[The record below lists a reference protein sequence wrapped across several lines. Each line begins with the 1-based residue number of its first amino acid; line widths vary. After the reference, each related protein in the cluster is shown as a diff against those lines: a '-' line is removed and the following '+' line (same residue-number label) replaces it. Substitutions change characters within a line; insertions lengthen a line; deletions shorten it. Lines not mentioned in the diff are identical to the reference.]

1 MNYSMKML
9 DVHRCQMQT
18 LLKDT
23 SREQACFLLCGMA
36 YGNDETTILV
46 REVIELAQNDLTVHS
61 HDRLQVSPDAML
73 RIARR
78 AQELNASV
86 CMVHTHPM
94 SNGEVE
100 FSYADD
106 IGNQKTFE
114 FFGRMIPQFPH
125 TCLVWDGQLQTVSGR
140 VYFSA
145 NDWKPISKVEVVN
158 GEKRKVFANGL
169 KKSCNISEVY
179 DRQATLLGKE
189 GQQILSEL
197 KVGVVGCGGIGSVVS
212 TLLAHSGVRKFNLYD
227 FDKVSLS
234 NLPRIIGATPKD
246 VGALK
251 VKILERYIR
260 ALNANADVE
269 IATFEEAIEAPHLL
283 KQIIELDVL
292 ICGTDD
298 TTSRAFLNQL
308 CHQYYIPV
316 LDMGVQFN
324 VDKDGLLVGE
334 TGRVNLMLP
343 GTACMCCCG
352 YINPIKLQQEGLT
365 EAQHQ
370 QQVKDGYLSGSD
382 VKEPSMMVFN
392 MQVASLGVQ
401 RLIEW
406 VTGLN
411 SINPNQYEN
420 FRFLGINSEQGTRKV
435 NKRSTHSCPF
445 CACNSV
451 YLGAGNEQK
460 LLMKQRP
467 FKAN

>member
-23 SREQACFLLCGMA
+23 SREQACFLLCGVA
-36 YGNDETTILV
+36 HGNDETTILV
-46 REVIELAQNDLTVHS
+46 REVIELERGDLTVHS
-61 HDRLQVSPDAML
+61 YDRLQVSPTAML
-73 RIARR
+73 SIARR
-78 AQELNASV
+78 AQALKASV

-100 FSYADD
+100 FSEADD

-114 FFGRMIPQFPH
+114 FFGRMIPELPH
-125 TCLVWDGQLQTVSGR
+125 TCLVWDGPLQTFSGR

-158 GEKRKVFANGL
+158 GEKRKVFGSSL
-169 KKSCNISEVY
+169 KKSCNISETY
-179 DRQATLLGKE
+179 NRQAILLGKE

-197 KVGVVGCGGIGSVVS
+197 KVGIVGCGGIGSLVS
-212 TLLAHSGVRKFNLYD
+212 VLLAHSGAQKFNLYD

-234 NLPRIIGATPKD
+234 NLPRIIGATPDD
-246 VGALK
+246 VGISK
-251 VKILERYIR
+251 VKVLKGYIK
-260 ALNANADVE
+260 ALNAEAE
-269 IATFEEAIEAPHLL
+269 IATFEEAIETPHLL

-298 TTSRAFLNQL
+298 TTSRAFLNQI
-308 CHQYYIPV
+308 CHQYFIPV

-324 VDKDGLLVGE
+324 VGKNGLLVGE

-343 GTACMCCCG
+343 GTVCMCCCG
-352 YINPIKLQQEGLT
+352 YINPIKLAQEGLS
-365 EAQHQ
+365 EAQCKQ
-370 QQVKDGYLSGSD
+370 QNADGYLSGSD
-382 VKEPSMMVFN
+382 IKEPSMMLFN

-411 SINPNQYEN
+411 SINQNQYES
-420 FRFLGINSEQGTRKV
+420 FRFLGINAEQGTRKV
-435 NKRSTHSCPF
+435 NKRSTKSCPF
-445 CACNSV
+445 CAEDSV
-451 YLGAGNEQK
+451 YLGAGDEQK
-460 LLMKQRP
+460 LLVKPRQVITS
-467 FKAN
+467 

>member
-9 DVHRCQMQT
+9 DVHRCQMQA

-23 SREQACFLLCGMA
+23 SREQACFLLCGVVH
-36 YGNDETTILV
+36 GNDETTILV
-46 REVIELAQNDLTVHS
+46 REVIELARSDLAVHS
-61 HDRLQVSPDAML
+61 YDRLQVSPTAML
-73 RIARR
+73 GIARR
-78 AQELNASV
+78 AQALKASV

-100 FSYADD
+100 FSEADD
-106 IGNQKTFE
+106 TGNQKTFE
-114 FFGRMIPQFPH
+114 FFGRMVPGLPH
-125 TCLVWDGQLQTVSGR
+125 TCLVWDGPLLSVSGR

-145 NDWKPISKVEVVN
+145 NDWKPISKIEVVN
-158 GEKRKVFANGL
+158 GEKRKVIGSGL
-169 KKSCNISEVY
+169 KKSCNISETY
-179 DRQATLLGKE
+179 NRQAILLGKE

-197 KVGVVGCGGIGSVVS
+197 KVGIVGCGGIGSVVS

-234 NLPRIIGATPKD
+234 NLPRIIGATPED
-246 VGALK
+246 IGSLK
-251 VKILERYIR
+251 VKVLERYIR
-260 ALNANADVE
+260 TLNADADV
-269 IATFEEAIEAPHLL
+269 ATFEEAIEAPRLL
-283 KQIIELDVL
+283 KKLIELDVL

-324 VDKDGLLVGE
+324 VDKAGLLVSE

-343 GTACMCCCG
+343 GTVCMCCCG
-352 YINPIKLQQEGLT
+352 YINPIKLQQEGLN

-370 QQVKDGYLSGSD
+370 QQVADGYLSGTD

-411 SINPNQYEN
+411 SINPNQYESI
-420 FRFLGINSEQGTRKV
+420 RFLGVNTEQGIRKV
-435 NKRSTHSCPF
+435 NKRSVNSCPF
-445 CACNSV
+445 CGDKPI
-451 YLGAGNEQK
+451 YLGMGDGQK
-460 LLMKQRP
+460 LLIKKRP

>member
-23 SREQACFLLCGMA
+23 SREQACFLLCGVA
-36 YGNDETTILV
+36 HGNDETTILV
-46 REVIELAQNDLTVHS
+46 REVIEVAQNDLTVHS
-61 HDRLQVSPDAML
+61 YDRLQVSPNAML

-78 AQELNASV
+78 AQELSASV

-114 FFGRMIPQFPH
+114 FFGRMVPQLPH
-125 TCLVWDGQLQTVSGR
+125 TCLVWDSQIQTVSGR

-145 NDWKPISKVEVVN
+145 IDWKPISKVEAVN
-158 GEKRKVFANGL
+158 GEKRKVFASGL
-169 KKSCNISEVY
+169 KKSCNISETY
-179 DRQATLLGKE
+179 NRQAILLGKQ

-197 KVGVVGCGGIGSVVS
+197 KVGIVGCGGIGSVVS
-212 TLLAHSGVRKFNLYD
+212 TLLAHSGVRNFNLYD

-246 VGALK
+246 VGVLK
-251 VKILERYIR
+251 VKVLERYIR
-260 ALNANADVE
+260 ALNADAE

-324 VDKDGLLVGE
+324 VDKNGLLVSE

-343 GTACMCCCG
+343 GTVCMCCCG
-352 YINPIKLQQEGLT
+352 YINPIKLQQEGVT
-365 EAQHQ
+365 KEQHQ
-370 QQVKDGYLSGSD
+370 QQVADGYLSGSD

-411 SINPNQYEN
+411 SINPKQYES

-435 NKRSTHSCPF
+435 NKRCTQFCPF
-445 CACNSV
+445 CAENSV
-451 YLGAGNEQK
+451 YLGAGDEQK
-460 LLMKQRP
+460 LLVQPRRIV
-467 FKAN
+467 AHQ